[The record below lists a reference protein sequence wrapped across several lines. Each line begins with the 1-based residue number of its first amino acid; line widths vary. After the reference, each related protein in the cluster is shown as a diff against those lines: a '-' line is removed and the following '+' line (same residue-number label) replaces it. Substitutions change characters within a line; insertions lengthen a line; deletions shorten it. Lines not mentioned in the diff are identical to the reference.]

1 MDGDEGERRGKGR
14 TLATSQATS
23 KLQERTRTHER
34 GSGRTGAT
42 RGRTG
47 MTFRVS
53 SSAHRAHGRQGR
65 KRGRTEGGRERC
77 AAVPCRLESW
87 SWRTEESVKG
97 ESEEEGDEAAA
108 TARASGRRTGQAVGG
123 PGSPRAPSLSQR
135 GGTAIKGG
143 SAHTSNSC
151 SRTAQSSS
159 TSNSL
164 SCTPSLGP
172 ESTRQ
177 TRDAILACRSSST
190 RGQRT
195 HSRRPISL
203 ILAAAAPGRALALAA
218 VVLAEPSGRR
228 RRRGRSQTLRRRVE
242 CRQRMLVVR

>member
-1 MDGDEGERRGKGR
+1 
-14 TLATSQATS
+14 
-23 KLQERTRTHER
+23 
-34 GSGRTGAT
+34 
-42 RGRTG
+42 

-177 TRDAILACRSSST
+177 TRDAILRLPLVV
-190 RGQRT
+190 
-195 HSRRPISL
+195 HSRPAHSQSTADL
-203 ILAAAAPGRALALAA
+203 VDPG
-218 VVLAEPSGRR
+218 GRR
-228 RRRGRSQTLRRRVE
+228 TGPGPCARRGRARRALGPSPPTRTQSDLE
-242 CRQRMLVVR
+242 TTS